1 MNADIKKILA
11 DYKELETN
19 TFWHYFMGQIT
30 RRRMDILEE
39 LGNGQ
44 RLTLEEM
51 KHKQGQSVAYRNVAP
66 LAESLAMMLKKELGK
81 SK

>member
-1 MNADIKKILA
+1 MEGDIKRLLA

-19 TFWHYFMGQIT
+19 TFWHYFMGEIIK
-30 RRRMDILEE
+30 RRSDILEE

-51 KHKQGQSVAYRNVAP
+51 KHKQGQSVAYKNISP
-66 LAESLAMMLKKELGK
+66 LAENLAKMLKDKLGK
-81 SK
+81 SS